1 MQAVCLIKE
10 RMNLLNKFLA
20 GLNLGK
26 LQKIVQRI
34 AAQERNFITRD
45 KCAEMN
51 IKFQQRHP

>member
-20 GLNLGK
+20 GLNLDK

-51 IKFQQRHP
+51 IKFQ